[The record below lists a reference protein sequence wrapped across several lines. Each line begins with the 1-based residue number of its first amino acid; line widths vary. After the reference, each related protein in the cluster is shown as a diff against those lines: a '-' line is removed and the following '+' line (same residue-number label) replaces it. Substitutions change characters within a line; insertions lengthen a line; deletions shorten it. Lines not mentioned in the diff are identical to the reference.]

1 MNFTKYFVEIA
12 KGLRV
17 NFTFNG
23 KDLTHEQVFH
33 SQGLLPGLF
42 KRADQLSNFCLGKGL
57 GVTFEDNKAATLGI
71 TFKIDDTVSNAY
83 RVLCVTEII
92 CEMIEASPDPKRVP
106 LDSLQYD

>member
-1 MNFTKYFVEIA
+1 MNFTKYFTEIA

-33 SQGLLPGLF
+33 LQGLLPGLV
-42 KRADQLSNFCLGKGL
+42 KRADQLSNFCLGQGL
-57 GVTFEDNKAATLGI
+57 GVTFEDLKGASLGK
-71 TFKIDDTVSNAY
+71 TFKFDNTVSNAY
-83 RVLCVTEII
+83 RVLCITEII
-92 CEMIEASPDPKRVP
+92 CEMIEASPDPKRIP